1 MKFLTGSDWQ
11 QQRPSACEPA
21 KAGRFGAIPKP
32 TVHSIAVRQSGWKK
46 KRTCVTAR
54 EELTGFFFTLMVP
67 FPCFIF
73 KKGRIIMNNQPKT
86 ETAASQQKSNV
97 AKLTIIAM
105 LSAVGVVLQYLE
117 FSVPLVPFFLK
128 LDFSDIPE
136 LIGAFLL
143 GPVGGVVI
151 CLVRNLVHLLV
162 SQSAFIG
169 ELSNFILGASF
180 AVTAGLIYKSHKT
193 KKRAL
198 IACIAGAVVMAAVSV
213 PSNYFII
220 YPVYAQLFG
229 GMETILGLYKAIL
242 PSADT
247 LIKALLIFNVPFTLV
262 KGLLCAALTMLIY
275 KPLSRLF
282 VQMNNAMN
290 RHRTV

>member
-1 MKFLTGSDWQ
+1 
-11 QQRPSACEPA
+11 
-21 KAGRFGAIPKP
+21 
-32 TVHSIAVRQSGWKK
+32 
-46 KRTCVTAR
+46 
-54 EELTGFFFTLMVP
+54 
-67 FPCFIF
+67 
-73 KKGRIIMNNQPKT
+73 
-86 ETAASQQKSNV
+86 
-97 AKLTIIAM
+97 M

-117 FSVPLVPFFLK
+117 FSVPFVPAFLK
-128 LDFSDIPE
+128 LDLSDIPE

-143 GPVGGVVI
+143 GPVGGVII

-169 ELSNFILGASF
+169 ELSNFLLGAVF
-180 AVTAGLIYKSHKT
+180 AIVAGLFYKSHKT
-193 KKRAL
+193 KKGAL
-198 IACIAGAVVMAAVSV
+198 IACLLGAVCMAAVSV

-247 LIKALLIFNVPFTLV
+247 LLKALLIFNVPFTLV
-262 KGLLCAALTMLIY
+262 KGLLCAAVTMLIY

-282 VQMNNAMN
+282 TQMNAAMQ
-290 RHRTV
+290 RHRG

>member
-1 MKFLTGSDWQ
+1 MQTQPNTEIQTTAS
-11 QQRPSACEPA
+11 
-21 KAGRFGAIPKP
+21 PK
-32 TVHSIAVRQSGWKK
+32 
-46 KRTCVTAR
+46 
-54 EELTGFFFTLMVP
+54 
-67 FPCFIF
+67 
-73 KKGRIIMNNQPKT
+73 
-86 ETAASQQKSNV
+86 KSNV
-97 AKLTIIAM
+97 VKLTIIAM

-117 FSVPLVPFFLK
+117 FSVPFVPVFLK

-180 AVTAGLIYKSHKT
+180 AVTAGLIYKTHKT
-193 KKRAL
+193 KKGAL
-198 IACIAGAVVMAAVSV
+198 AACLIGTVVMAAVSV

-229 GMETILGLYKAIL
+229 GMQTILGLYQAIL
-242 PSADT
+242 PAADT
-247 LIKALLIFNVPFTLV
+247 LLKALLIFNVPFTLV
-262 KGLLCAALTMLIY
+262 KGLLCVVVTMLIY

-282 VQMNNAMN
+282 VQMNNAMT
-290 RHRTV
+290 RHRSV

>member
-1 MKFLTGSDWQ
+1 MQTQ
-11 QQRPSACEPA
+11 TNQIQTPSA
-21 KAGRFGAIPKP
+21 PK
-32 TVHSIAVRQSGWKK
+32 
-46 KRTCVTAR
+46 
-54 EELTGFFFTLMVP
+54 
-67 FPCFIF
+67 
-73 KKGRIIMNNQPKT
+73 
-86 ETAASQQKSNV
+86 KSNV
-97 AKLTIIAM
+97 VKLAIIAM

-117 FSVPLVPFFLK
+117 FSVPFVPVFLK

-151 CLVRNLVHLLV
+151 CLVRNAVHLLV

-180 AVTAGLIYKSHKT
+180 AICAGLIYKTHKT
-193 KKRAL
+193 KKGAL
-198 IACIAGAVVMAAVSV
+198 LACLCGAVVMAAVSV

-229 GMETILGLYKAIL
+229 GMETILGLYQTIL
-242 PSADT
+242 PAADT
-247 LIKALLIFNVPFTLV
+247 LLKALLIFNVPFTLV
-262 KGLLCAALTMLIY
+262 KGLLCAAVTMVIY

-282 VQMNNAMN
+282 TQMNTAMR
-290 RHRTV
+290 RHRDV

>member
-1 MKFLTGSDWQ
+1 MQTQPNTEIQTTAS
-11 QQRPSACEPA
+11 
-21 KAGRFGAIPKP
+21 PK
-32 TVHSIAVRQSGWKK
+32 
-46 KRTCVTAR
+46 
-54 EELTGFFFTLMVP
+54 
-67 FPCFIF
+67 
-73 KKGRIIMNNQPKT
+73 
-86 ETAASQQKSNV
+86 KSNV

-117 FSVPLVPFFLK
+117 ISVPLVPSFLK
-128 LDFSDIPE
+128 LDLSDIPE

-180 AVTAGLIYKSHKT
+180 AVTAGLIYKTHKT
-193 KKRAL
+193 KKGAFAACL
-198 IACIAGAVVMAAVSV
+198 IGTVVMAAVSV
-213 PSNYFII
+213 PSNYFLI

-229 GMETILGLYKAIL
+229 GMQTILGLYQAIL
-242 PSADT
+242 PAADT
-247 LIKALLIFNVPFTLV
+247 LLKALLIFNVPFTLV
-262 KGLLCAALTMLIY
+262 KGLLCVVVTMLIY

-282 VQMNNAMN
+282 VQMNNAMT
-290 RHRTV
+290 RHRPA